1 MGRNSRNDKI
11 GFLTTEKI
19 IAALGSVQI
28 DFSDTSRQTGAV
40 PQKDDRCHDHQSH
53 HNTVSASPLAL

>member
-1 MGRNSRNDKI
+1 MGRNRRNDKI
-11 GFLTTEKI
+11 GFLTTERI

-28 DFSDTSRQTGAV
+28 DFSNTSRQTGAV
-40 PQKDDRCHDHQSH
+40 TQKDNRCHDHQIR